1 MKILTIIIAIIIIV
15 TVISSYKRV
24 RSNTALVIWG
34 KGTGDEGV
42 RIKTG
47 GATFVIPFLND
58 SKAMSLQ
65 PFVVEVDLKN
75 ALSNK
80 NIRVNIPA
88 TFTLAISKNIDM
100 LGIAARR
107 ILDLNEDE
115 LSKQAEDIIL
125 GQLRA
130 VIASLTIEQINGDRE
145 KFETEINKNI
155 STEVAKLGLELINV
169 NIKDITDEEGYI
181 EAIGKK
187 ASSEAISNAEIDV
200 ANAKKTGTIG
210 VNEANRD
217 KEVQVAELEA
227 EKVEGKNISEA
238 KMRESE
244 AELQIKSAQYEKD
257 ARNAELEAQILIQ
270 RQTANA
276 ELETLRA
283 SEVSKVIANKE
294 KIELQAEADKNKIIK
309 EAEAEAQRIKLN
321 AEAEAEGIKKI
332 MQAKAD
338 GYKEIEKSVGKDNLV
353 NVLLTEQLVEV
364 TKVKSDALQNLNI
377 DKITVWDNPS
387 NSSDGKSGLNGF
399 VDNFANAIPGMHEI
413 AKDAGIT
420 LPAYLGTADEDKTKK
435 TKTTSKSNS
444 KTNSST

>member
-1 MKILTIIIAIIIIV
+1 MTIFIIAIVIVILLIIL
-15 TVISSYKRV
+15 SSYKRV

-34 KGTGDEGV
+34 KGTGSEGV

-47 GATFVIPFLND
+47 GATFVIPLLND

-88 TFTLAISKNIDM
+88 TFTLAISKNLDM

-107 ILDLNEDE
+107 ILDLNEEE

-227 EKVEGKNISEA
+227 QKVEGKNISEA
-238 KMRESE
+238 KMRESD
-244 AELQIKSAQYEKD
+244 AELKIKSAQYEKD
-257 ARNAELEAQILIQ
+257 AKNAELEAQILIQ
-270 RQTANA
+270 KQTANA

-283 SEVSKVIANKE
+283 TEVSKVKANKE

-309 EAEAEAQRIKLN
+309 EAEAEAQKIKLN
-321 AEAEAEGIKKI
+321 AQAEAEGIKKI

-338 GYKEIEKSVGKDNLV
+338 GYKEIEKSVGKENLV
-353 NVLLTEQLVEV
+353 NILLTEQLVEV

-387 NSSDGKSGLNGF
+387 NGSEGKSGLNGF

-420 LPAYLGTADEDKTKK
+420 LPSYLGTSIEEETIKDTKVTKPKK
-435 TKTTSKSNS
+435 TTKIQK
-444 KTNSST
+444 

>member
-1 MKILTIIIAIIIIV
+1 MTIFIIAIVIVILLIIL
-15 TVISSYKRV
+15 SSYKRV

-34 KGTGDEGV
+34 KGTGSEGV

-47 GATFVIPFLND
+47 GATFVIPLLND

-88 TFTLAISKNIDM
+88 TFTLAISKNLDM

-107 ILDLNEDE
+107 ILDLNEEE

-227 EKVEGKNISEA
+227 QKVEGKNISEA
-238 KMRESE
+238 KMRESD
-244 AELQIKSAQYEKD
+244 AELKIKSAQYEKD
-257 ARNAELEAQILIQ
+257 AKNAELEAQILIQ
-270 RQTANA
+270 KQTANA

-283 SEVSKVIANKE
+283 TEVSKVKANKE

-309 EAEAEAQRIKLN
+309 EAEAEAQKIKLN
-321 AEAEAEGIKKI
+321 AQAEAEGIKKI

-338 GYKEIEKSVGKDNLV
+338 GYKEIEKSVGKENLV
-353 NVLLTEQLVEV
+353 NILLTEQLVEV

-387 NSSDGKSGLNGF
+387 NGSEGKSGLNGF

-420 LPAYLGTADEDKTKK
+420 LPSYLGTSIEEETIKDTKV
-435 TKTTSKSNS
+435 TKPKKN
-444 KTNSST
+444 N